1 MKIKNKL
8 FLILMMIVILFV
20 TTACVLFIGMLE
32 TQTETEKTQMYHG
45 TLRQML
51 LSYEHVTDDVER
63 FVFERCRS
71 EEIASCITGQK
82 NAATRR
88 VQLSTK
94 IDAIVRNNLYLLDG
108 FIVDAEGT
116 LYFSGTQENAE
127 HFARLHR
134 ERFFD
139 LSKDVR

>member
-32 TQTETEKTQMYHG
+32 TQTEAEKMEMYHG

-63 FVFERCRS
+63 FVFERCRF
-71 EEIASCITGQK
+71 EGIASIIAGQR
-82 NAATRR
+82 NMSTQRI
-88 VQLSTK
+88 QLSTRL
-94 IDAIVRNNLYLLDG
+94 DAIVRNNLYLLDG
-108 FIVDAEGT
+108 FIADTEGM
-116 LYFSGTQENAE
+116 LYFSG
-127 HFARLHR
+127 
-134 ERFFD
+134 
-139 LSKDVR
+139 